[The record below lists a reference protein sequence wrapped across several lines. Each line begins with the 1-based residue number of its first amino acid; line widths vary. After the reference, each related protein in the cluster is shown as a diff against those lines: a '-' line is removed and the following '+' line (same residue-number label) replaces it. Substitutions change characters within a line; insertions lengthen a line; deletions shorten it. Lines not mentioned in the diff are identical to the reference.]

1 MTDILTSISTV
12 YTGISKSYEHLLQR
26 NTSTYV
32 ILVTAIFQFNF
43 WSFSQFLFWL
53 FSCTEKHLLSSILL
67 DISVIRQRT
76 GMQVSAA
83 RTEIFVPTHDNIH
96 SYTSILL
103 KGVVCT

>member
-43 WSFSQFLFWL
+43 
-53 FSCTEKHLLSSILL
+53 
-67 DISVIRQRT
+67 
-76 GMQVSAA
+76 
-83 RTEIFVPTHDNIH
+83 
-96 SYTSILL
+96 
-103 KGVVCT
+103 